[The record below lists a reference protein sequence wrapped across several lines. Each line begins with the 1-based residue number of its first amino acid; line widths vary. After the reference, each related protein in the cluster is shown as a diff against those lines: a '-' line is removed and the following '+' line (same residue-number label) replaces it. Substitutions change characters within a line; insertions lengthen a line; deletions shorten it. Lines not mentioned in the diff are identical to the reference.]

1 MAATVL
7 PSRARPAQWCADAYV
22 FVPMDF
28 IGRPRILRWEPRG
41 FGGLWR
47 ATMDW
52 FIRQQNLER
61 FRRLLAQ
68 SPDESE
74 RRQIRKLLA
83 EEEAKER
90 AAATRPGGDAAP

>member
-1 MAATVL
+1 M
-7 PSRARPAQWCADAYV
+7 
-22 FVPMDF
+22 
-28 IGRPRILRWEPRG
+28 E
-41 FGGLWR
+41 
-47 ATMDW
+47 W

-90 AAATRPGGDAAP
+90 EAATRADGAA

>member
-1 MAATVL
+1 
-7 PSRARPAQWCADAYV
+7 
-22 FVPMDF
+22 
-28 IGRPRILRWEPRG
+28 
-41 FGGLWR
+41 
-47 ATMDW
+47 MDW

-90 AAATRPGGDAAP
+90 AAATRPGGDATP